1 MYTKILLLFIL
12 LFLVFLLLFYYLKL
26 KTNIIFLLSI
36 IIVLCINKLIIQ
48 TEFFEDDIK
57 YNIIDIIQQLKIDA
71 NSNSNSTP
79 KLTFMGSSTNSVL
92 DRTTKKI
99 LSNDEILNKLRNK
112 YKPKSSDSNGN
123 SKSNYSLPASNLGIT
138 TSVN

>member
-1 MYTKILLLFIL
+1 MYTKLLLLFIL

-48 TEFFEDDIK
+48 TEFFDYDIK
-57 YNIIDIIQQLKIDA
+57 YNIIDIIQQFKPKTNTD
-71 NSNSNSTP
+71 STP
-79 KLTFMGSSTNSVL
+79 KLTFMGYSKNSVL
-92 DRTTKKI
+92 DSTTKKI
-99 LSNDEILNKLRNK
+99 LSDDEILNKLRNK
-112 YKPKSSDSNGN
+112 YNSSDSNGN
-123 SKSNYSLPASNLGIT
+123 SKNNISLPASNLGIT